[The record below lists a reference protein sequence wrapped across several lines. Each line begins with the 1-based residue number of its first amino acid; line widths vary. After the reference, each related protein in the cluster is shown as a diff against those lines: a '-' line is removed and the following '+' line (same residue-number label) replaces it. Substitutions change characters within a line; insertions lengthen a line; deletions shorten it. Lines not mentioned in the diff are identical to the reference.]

1 MEAFKDQWSIW
12 IVIILYNFLGNL
24 FIYLFIYLF
33 DSSESFS
40 KATHIVSGLIGLVS
54 SIILGD
60 SSLNWNPSE
69 IKNGMAC
76 EYDPYV

>member
-1 MEAFKDQWSIW
+1 MEYFKDQ
-12 IVIILYNFLGNL
+12 Y
-24 FIYLFIYLF
+24 IYFLF
-33 DSSESFS
+33 DSSESLS
-40 KATHIVSGLIGLVS
+40 RGINIVSDLIGLVS

>member
-1 MEAFKDQWSIW
+1 MEAFKDQWSICV
-12 IVIILYNFLGNL
+12 VIILYNFLGH
-24 FIYLFIYLF
+24 LFIYLF

-76 EYDPYV
+76 EYNPYV